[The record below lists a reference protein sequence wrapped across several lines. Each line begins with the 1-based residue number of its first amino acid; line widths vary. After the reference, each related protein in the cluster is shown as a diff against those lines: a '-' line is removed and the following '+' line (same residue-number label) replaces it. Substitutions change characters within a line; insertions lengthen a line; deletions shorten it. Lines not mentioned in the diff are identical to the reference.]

1 MRAKAS
7 HFAAAKEGLIRPTT
21 APRATDRRTE
31 RPEEKASAERR
42 MLREIPATKVPKRT
56 EWRMPFVLCNRP
68 EWLLPSLPS
77 LLSAIIRVIVGLAA
91 SRSALLVRTSDRKTK
106 TSERHRRSHAAA
118 AAAREQLL
126 VNLGL
131 RMKSKRTTTPSLEI
145 FFLRIKSKM
154 HFSFP

>member
-7 HFAAAKEGLIRPTT
+7 LFAAAKEGLIRPTT

-68 EWLLPSLPS
+68 EWLPAFATFVTFGNYSGNCRPGSLALRTARS
-77 LLSAIIRVIVGLAA
+77 DFGQEDEDERA
-91 SRSALLVRTSDRKTK
+91 SPMFPRGGGGEGTIARKFGITYEEQ
-106 TSERHRRSHAAA
+106 TNDDSEFG
-118 AAAREQLL
+118 
-126 VNLGL
+126 NL
-131 RMKSKRTTTPSLEI
+131 
-145 FFLRIKSKM
+145 FF
-154 HFSFP
+154 